1 MGVFFLFFTLFC
13 FFSCLVVVDVG
24 VGKVGYG
31 GNGFPLPP
39 PHAKELSSP
48 IEEQMESSGM

>member
-1 MGVFFLFFTLFC
+1 M
-13 FFSCLVVVDVG
+13 
-24 VGKVGYG
+24 GKVGYG